1 MEIKPGYTRVTE
13 ILGQWNKYDGID
25 PFVLANK
32 ASIGTM
38 VHSQIEASEN
48 GSSLEDL
55 PNSCKGFFDSYK
67 QWRKSFPYPF
77 THQETR
83 LYNEALKITGQFDAI
98 VAIPESQ
105 TKHLIDFKCT
115 AQADHKIWPLQAAFY
130 WLLAKEN
137 GIELSKVCYFIK
149 LDKEGYMPTVITYI
163 IDEDKIKIAMAAYQ
177 TYKYL
182 NT

>member
-1 MEIKPGYTRVTE
+1 M
-13 ILGQWNKYDGID
+13 
-25 PFVLANK
+25 
-32 ASIGTM
+32 
-38 VHSQIEASEN
+38 
-48 GSSLEDL
+48 
-55 PNSCKGFFDSYK
+55 
-67 QWRKSFPYPF
+67 
-77 THQETR
+77 
-83 LYNEALKITGQFDAI
+83 ITGQFDAI
-98 VAIPESQ
+98 VHIFENN